1 MEIISPPFPADTT
14 TVPRL
19 LQHLEDLR
27 EWIGYMRLWAN
38 EMAAAVGIGADVVPE
53 DAQLPHVPD
62 ADGYRLVSIVDI
74 MRSYLGLRKLRES
87 WDEMVRIYE
96 EHWEIKPAVMWRLG
110 CVRLA
115 VDILQQAFV
124 SPEVREARAES
135 LQRKAK
141 KAAQQMLKRMG
152 IPKEYRDNIV
162 FGSLGIMLNVG
173 GIPGSEEEH
182 GEQEDDEEGDL
193 NMFPE
198 DWDTQINDE
207 DQDETG
213 PEDAGSSG

>member
-27 EWIGYMRLWAN
+27 EWVGDMRLWAN
-38 EMAAAVGIGADVVPE
+38 ETAAAIGSEIAVVPE
-53 DAQLPHVPD
+53 DSELPCVPD
-62 ADGYRLVSIVDI
+62 AHGYRLVSVMDI
-74 MRSYLGLRKLRES
+74 TRAYLGLRKLRES

-96 EHWEIKPAVMWRLG
+96 EHWDIKPAVMWRLG
-110 CVRLA
+110 CVQLA
-115 VDILQQAFV
+115 VGILQQAFV

-141 KAAQQMLKRMG
+141 RAAQQMLKRMG

-162 FGSLGIMLNVG
+162 FGPLGMMLNVG
-173 GIPGSEEEH
+173 GIPGSEEKHE
-182 GEQEDDEEGDL
+182 EDHAEDHEEEDFFPEGWDTPSDEEG
-193 NMFPE
+193 
-198 DWDTQINDE
+198 
-207 DQDETG
+207 TG
-213 PEDAGSSG
+213 PVG